1 MNIILLSGGSGKRL
15 WPLSN
20 ELRSKQFLK
29 LLKNESGQNES
40 MLQRVYRQ
48 LKQAGLDSKVVIA
61 ASTVQQETIRAQLGD
76 SVDIV
81 LEPER
86 RNTYPAIA
94 LASSFL
100 KTERGC
106 SSEDVAVV
114 LPVDFYVGM
123 EYFSALKKIEE
134 AAKAGA
140 GEIVLMGIEPSVAT
154 SKYGYILPDGK
165 TTNGYETVQK
175 FVEKP
180 DETVAEQLIKNGAV
194 WNGGV
199 FAYRLGYME
208 KVLRE
213 RGFPM
218 DYKALYSQYADMR
231 SISFDYEVVETT
243 SSVSFVR
250 YGGDWKDL
258 GTWNTLADEM
268 TTPLTGAVIVGEGTS
283 DTYVINESKVPV
295 VVLGAKDLIVV
306 AGPDGILV
314 TGREES
320 TKLRDYADMVDAQPR
335 YEECSWGE
343 YEVLDRLKSSQ
354 NTAVVRRIHLQKGK
368 TMGLQ
373 ERFLESKAIILLEGE
388 CRLFRDGKWVYG
400 QAGDTFRIGRD
411 DEACVQALSEL
422 YFIEASQE
430 TA

>member
-29 LLKNESGQNES
+29 LLKNEAGQSES

-48 LKQAGLDSKVVIA
+48 LKQAGLDGKVVIA
-61 ASTVQQETIRAQLGD
+61 ASAAQQGPIQAQLGE

-100 KTERGC
+100 RTERGC
-106 SSEDVAVV
+106 SAEDIAVV

-123 EYFSALKKIEE
+123 EYFTVLREIEN
-134 AAKAGA
+134 AAKADA
-140 GEIVLMGIEPSVAT
+140 GEIVLMGIEPTVVT
-154 SKYGYILPDGK
+154 SKYGYILPGGK
-165 TTNGYETVQK
+165 TAGGYETARK

-180 DETVAEQLIKNGAV
+180 DETTAEQLIKNGAV

-199 FAYRLGYME
+199 FAFHLGYME
-208 KVLRE
+208 KVLQE

-218 DYKALYSQYADMR
+218 DYKALYSRYADMR
-231 SISFDYEVVETT
+231 SISFDYEVVETAP
-243 SSVSFVR
+243 SVSFVR
-250 YGGDWKDL
+250 YKGDWKDL
-258 GTWNTLADEM
+258 GTWNTLTDEM
-268 TTPLTGAVIVGEGTS
+268 SSPLTGTVIVGEGTS

-320 TKLRDYADMVDAQPR
+320 TKLRDYADTVDARPR
-335 YEECSWGE
+335 YGECSWGE
-343 YEVLDRLKSSQ
+343 YEVMDRLEHTG
-354 NTAVVRRIHLQKGK
+354 NIAVVRRVHIQKGK
-368 TMGLQ
+368 TVRLQ
-373 ERFLESKAIILLEGE
+373 EQTSEDTVITLLEGE
-388 CRLFRDGKWVYG
+388 CRLSRKGKWE
-400 QAGDTFRIGRD
+400 QANAGDTFRISR
-411 DEACVQALSEL
+411 ESEVCIQALTEL
-422 YFIEASQE
+422 HYIEVSRE
-430 TA
+430 IT

>member
-29 LLKNESGQNES
+29 LLKNEAGQSES

-48 LKQAGLDSKVVIA
+48 LKQAGLSDKVVIA
-61 ASTVQQETIRAQLGD
+61 ASAAQQEAIRAQLGE

-100 KTERGC
+100 RTERGC
-106 SSEDVAVV
+106 SAEDVAVV
-114 LPVDFYVGM
+114 LPVDFYVDM
-123 EYFSALKKIEE
+123 EYFTVLGEIEN

-140 GEIVLMGIEPSVAT
+140 GEIILMGIEPTVVT
-154 SKYGYILPDGK
+154 SKYGYILPGGK
-165 TTNGYETVQK
+165 AAGGCETARK

-180 DETVAEQLIKNGAV
+180 DEAAAEQLIQNGAV

-208 KVLRE
+208 KILQE

-218 DYKALYSQYADMR
+218 DYKVLYSRYTDMR
-231 SISFDYEVVETT
+231 SISFDYEVVETA

-250 YGGDWKDL
+250 YRGDWKDL
-258 GTWNTLADEM
+258 GTWNTLTDEM
-268 TTPLTGAVIVGEGTS
+268 SSPLTGMAVVGEGTS
-283 DTYVINESKVPV
+283 GTYVINESKVPV

-306 AGPDGILV
+306 AGPDGMLV

-320 TKLRDYADMVDAQPR
+320 TKLREYADTVDARPR
-335 YEECSWGE
+335 YGECSWGE
-343 YEVLDRLKSSQ
+343 YEVLDRLEHTE
-354 NTAVVRRIHLQKGK
+354 NTAVVRRIHLQAGK
-368 TMGLQ
+368 TMELQ
-373 ERFLESKAIILLEGE
+373 EPSLKDRAIVLLEGE
-388 CRLFRDGKWVYG
+388 CRLLRGGEWTHV
-400 QAGDTFRIGRD
+400 QAGDVLRIGGD
-411 DEACVQALSEL
+411 DEACIQAISEL
-422 YFIEASQE
+422 YFIEVSRE

>member
-29 LLKNESGQNES
+29 LLKNEAGQSES

-48 LKQAGLDSKVVIA
+48 LKQAGLSGNVVIA
-61 ASTVQQETIRAQLGD
+61 ASTEQQETIRAQLGD

-81 LEPER
+81 PEPER

-106 SSEDVAVV
+106 SPEDVIVV

-123 EYFSALKKIEE
+123 EYFSAIREIAE

-140 GEIVLMGIEPSVAT
+140 GEIVLMGIEPTSAT
-154 SKYGYILPDGK
+154 SKYGYILPAGK
-165 TTNGYETVQK
+165 IINGHETVQK

-180 DETVAEQLIKNGAV
+180 DEAAAERLIKNGAV

-199 FAYRLGYME
+199 FGYRLGYME
-208 KVLRE
+208 KVLQE
-213 RGFPM
+213 RGFLM
-218 DYKALYSQYADMR
+218 DYKALYSRYTDMR
-231 SISFDYEVVETT
+231 NISFDYEVVETA

-250 YGGDWKDL
+250 YGGTWKDL

-268 TTPLTGAVIVGEGTS
+268 SSPLTGAVVVGEGTS
-283 DTYVINESKVPV
+283 GTYVINESKVPV
-295 VVLGAKDLIVV
+295 VVLGARDLIVV
-306 AGPDGILV
+306 AGPDGMLV
-314 TGREES
+314 TGWEES
-320 TKLRDYADMVDAQPR
+320 TKLRDYADAVDAKPR
-335 YEECSWGE
+335 YGECSWGE
-343 YEVLDRLKSSQ
+343 YEVLDRLKRSES
-354 NTAVVRRIHLQKGK
+354 TAVIRRIHLHNGK
-368 TMGLQ
+368 TMDFR
-373 ERFLESKAIILLEGE
+373 ERFSEDKAIILLEGE
-388 CRLFRDGKWVYG
+388 CRLFSDGKWAYA
-400 QAGDTFRIGRD
+400 QAGDTFRISVD
-411 DEACVQALSEL
+411 DGVCIQALSEL
-422 YFIEASQE
+422 YLIEVSQE
-430 TA
+430 MA